1 MRDGV
6 PTGEGVTVAGSQLD
20 RGRLALCPKWAG
32 NTPALKQAYLNIYS
46 LTSNFLEENFMA
58 IKAST
63 SGHDRIQGSKQ
74 AERIDGL
81 AGDDTITGFNGNDT
95 LIGSA
100 GNDSLDGGVD
110 NDILNG
116 GMGNDVLLGGAGHD
130 TLDGGVDNDRLD
142 GGNGNDSLDGG
153 TGTDTLIG
161 GDGNDTYVVDNAR
174 DLIQEQSGRTS
185 GKDSVKSSVTYS
197 LTANVENLTLT
208 GLNDIDGTGSDDAN
222 TLTGNNGNNL
232 LDGKNNNDTLQ
243 GGDGD
248 DTLLGGGGVD
258 SLVGGDGS
266 DTYRVSSTE
275 DKIVETSRDGDE
287 DVIESTVSYTLV
299 PNVEVLALVGTNAF
313 DGTGNDLHNT
323 IEGSEI
329 GNSLYGREGDDT
341 LNGYEGDDTLDGGEG
356 EDSIDGGDGY
366 DTVIF
371 LGDAVNYKWYQDGD
385 SGLWTVEDVNGAD
398 GDGVDEGTDY
408 LSNVEALA
416 FADEVV
422 VVGVSDTDTQ
432 A

>member
-1 MRDGV
+1 
-6 PTGEGVTVAGSQLD
+6 VTVAGSQLD

-130 TLDGGVDNDRLD
+130 TLDGGVDNDKLD